1 MQTKTVVV
9 NALIDTLLPSQWLGT
24 ATATPTATAIGT
36 TKATPATTVIVQPP
50 SEI

>member
-24 ATATPTATAIGT
+24 ATATPTTAIGT